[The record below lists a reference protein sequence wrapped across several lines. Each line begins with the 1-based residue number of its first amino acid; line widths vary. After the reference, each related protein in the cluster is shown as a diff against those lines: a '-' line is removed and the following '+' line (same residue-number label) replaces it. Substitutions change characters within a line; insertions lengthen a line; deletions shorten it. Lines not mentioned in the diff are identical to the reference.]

1 METQYVMSEAQ
12 WADPALGRGCG
23 GLSTKRH
30 LLTDALGRP
39 VRALLTAG
47 QVHDRAPAEQLLADL
62 RPACLVADRGYDA
75 RAWRAHLAARGT
87 LAVIPAQRKRGDT
100 AYIPARYGHDFTC
113 YRQRNAT
120 ERTFAKLKQFRRFAT
135 RYDKRADCFLAWF
148 QVGAIL
154 IWLKTVHTPQTLK
167 RRRR

>member
-1 METQYVMSEAQ
+1 M
-12 WADPALGRGCG
+12 
-23 GLSTKRH
+23 STKLH

-47 QVHDRAPAEQLLADL
+47 QVHDRAPAEALLADL

-87 LAVIPAQRKRGDT
+87 LAVIPAQRKPGDT
-100 AYIPARYGHDFTC
+100 AYTPARYGHDCTR
-113 YRQRNAT
+113 YRQRNVI

-135 RYDKRADCFLAWF
+135 RYDKRAHCFFAWF
-148 QVGAIL
+148 QVAATL
-154 IWLKTVHTPQTLK
+154 IWLKTVHTP
-167 RRRR
+167 